1 MTGGPG
7 GPGGTGTDATHG
19 TDRTDGTGGTG
30 GTVRAAGPAAGAS
43 GTAGDVVVRVDRA
56 RCVGSGLCAATA
68 PDDLALGEDGRAR
81 ARRPVT
87 VPGEELTEAAEMC
100 PAEAITVRSALDGRR
115 IAPAL

>member
-1 MTGGPG
+1 MTGAGTEGTGRTSRSDGTG
-7 GPGGTGTDATHG
+7 GVGGTDAT
-19 TDRTDGTGGTG
+19 D
-30 GTVRAAGPAAGAS
+30 

-56 RCVGSGLCAATA
+56 RCVGTGLCAATA

-81 ARRPVT
+81 ARHPVS

-100 PAEAITVRSALDGRR
+100 PVEAITVLSALDGRR